1 MHSRE
6 PVLSTRRIY
15 TPGFQEAFPQKGFFL
30 EWESGSEGVQMTP
43 VSLGELIA
51 LFCKHRA
58 PSNFL
63 LLDSSI
69 FKSQALTALF
79 EK

>member
-6 PVLSTRRIY
+6 LVLSTRRVY
-15 TPGFQEAFPQKGFFL
+15 TPGFQYILPQKGFCL
-30 EWESGSEGVQMTP
+30 EWESDSEEVQMTP
-43 VSLGELIA
+43 VLLGELIA

>member
-6 PVLSTRRIY
+6 LVLSTRRIY
-15 TPGFQEAFPQKGFFL
+15 TPGFQEAFPQKGFCL
-30 EWESGSEGVQMTP
+30 EWESDSEEVQMTP
-43 VSLGELIA
+43 VLLGELIA
-51 LFCKHRA
+51 LFCKHQA